1 MTAGSQ
7 RLNNDAQLWSEWVHA
22 HGPAVRGYLLA
33 MVRRPDLADEL
44 SQEVFFRAWQARDRY
59 REEGHARAYLMRIAD
74 RLVCDRARKLTAEV
88 QVSEEHWR
96 AVEPAGPHAE
106 PAATMIAE
114 EALDQLLAAM
124 DHLSP
129 PQRRVLLLRYYGD
142 LSFAEIA
149 QAIHCPL
156 GTALSHCHRALQ
168 TLRELLVEDR
178 P

>member
-1 MTAGSQ
+1 MTAGSH
-7 RLNNDAQLWSEWVHA
+7 RPDDDSQLWSKWVHA

-44 SQEVFFRAWQARDRY
+44 SQEVFFRAWRARDRY

-74 RLVCDRARKLTAEV
+74 RLACDRARRLANEV
-88 QVSEEHWR
+88 QVSEECWR
-96 AVEPAGPHAE
+96 LVEPAGPHAE
-106 PAATMIAE
+106 PGAALIAE
-114 EALDQLLAAM
+114 EALGQLTAAL

-142 LSFAEIA
+142 MSFAEIA
-149 QAIHCPL
+149 EAMSCPL

-168 TLRELLVEDR
+168 TLRELLVEDGS
-178 P
+178 